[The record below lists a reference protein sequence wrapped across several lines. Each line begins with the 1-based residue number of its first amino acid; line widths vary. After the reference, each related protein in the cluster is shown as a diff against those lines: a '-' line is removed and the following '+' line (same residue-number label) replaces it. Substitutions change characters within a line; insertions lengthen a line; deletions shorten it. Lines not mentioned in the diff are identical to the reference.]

1 MSPSRYNVLFL
12 CTANSARSQFGEVI
26 LNNLAGERFVG
37 YSAGSHPAEAVH
49 PGALALLRSLRLP
62 TDGLRPKSWDEFTAP
77 GAPRLDFV
85 FTVCDRAAREPC
97 PVWPGQ
103 PVTAHWGVEDPVG
116 ADETP
121 DRAFRRAFHVLRRRI
136 SLFVNLPLASL
147 DRIRLQRELDAI
159 GRDDGQEV

>member
-1 MSPSRYNVLFL
+1 MSQTRYNVLFL

-26 LNNLAGERFVG
+26 LNNLARQRFIG

-49 PGALALLRSLRLP
+49 PEALALLRSLGLA
-62 TDGLRPKSWDEFTAP
+62 TDGLRPKSWSEFAVP
-77 GAPRLDFV
+77 GAPRMDFV

-116 ADETP
+116 TDEAP
-121 DRAFRRAFHVLRRRI
+121 DRAFRRAFYALRSRI
-136 SLFVNLPLASL
+136 SLLINLPLASL

-159 GRDDGQEV
+159 GRDGGEGV